1 MSALAAIV
9 LGAEGSRVVWT
20 ALAALAAGLVWAGM
34 DWIGGRK
41 P

>member
-20 ALAALAAGLVWAGM
+20 ALAALAAGLFWAGM
-34 DWIGGRK
+34 DWMKGKR

>member
-20 ALAALAAGLVWAGM
+20 ALAAGLVWAGM